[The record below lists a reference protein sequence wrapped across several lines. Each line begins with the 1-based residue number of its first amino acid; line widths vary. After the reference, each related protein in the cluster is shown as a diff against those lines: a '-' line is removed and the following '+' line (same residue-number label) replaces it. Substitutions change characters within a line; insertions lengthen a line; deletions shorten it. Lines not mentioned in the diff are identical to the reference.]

1 MVKYNAMEN
10 TSQPPEDSASEH
22 PTLPPEELRRQRQ
35 LLAIGVVVVI
45 IILAAVIGGIYLLA
59 HPGTDTARV
68 RDIFIILMAVESLFL
83 GLVLVIL
90 IVQLARLINLL
101 QNELK
106 PILDS
111 TNETV
116 NTLRGTTAFL
126 SDNLVEPV
134 MKLNEYLA
142 GLQQV
147 LKLIGLT
154 KKGSIKS
161 TIKESE

>member
-1 MVKYNAMEN
+1 MVKYDAMEN
-10 TSQPPEDSASEH
+10 TNQPPEDSASEH
-22 PTLPPEELRRQRQ
+22 PTSPPEELRRQRQ
-35 LLAIGVVVVI
+35 LLAIGVVAVI
-45 IILAAVIGGIYLLA
+45 IILAAVIGGIYVLA
-59 HPGTDTARV
+59 HPSTDTARV

-116 NTLRGTTAFL
+116 STLRGTTAFL

-142 GLQQV
+142 GLQQM

-154 KKGSIKS
+154 KKGSKKS
-161 TIKESE
+161 NYQGE

>member
-1 MVKYNAMEN
+1 MEN
-10 TSQPPEDSASEH
+10 TIQPPEDNESDR
-22 PTLPPEELRRQRQ
+22 TLSPEELRRQRQ
-35 LLAIGVVVVI
+35 LLVIGSVVVI
-45 IILAAVIGGIYLLA
+45 IILAVLIGSIYLLA
-59 HPGTDTARV
+59 QPGTDTARV
-68 RDIFIILMAVESLFL
+68 RDIFIILMAVESLLL

-116 NTLRGTTAFL
+116 SILRGTTAFL
-126 SDNLVEPV
+126 SDNVVEPV
-134 MKLNEYLA
+134 MKLNEYIA
-142 GLQQV
+142 SLQQM

-154 KKGSIKS
+154 GQRSKKSNQQG
-161 TIKESE
+161 E